1 MSMRYP
7 GGLIATSPVNAR
19 YPSGVWTQ
27 AQAAPYQAQNVWT
40 RDQFWPNTTLLLQG
54 DGATNGAQN
63 NTFLDSSSNAFT
75 ITRNG
80 NTTQG
85 SFTPYEQDGYWSNYF
100 DGNGD
105 YLSAASNAA
114 FAPGTN
120 DFTIECWVNLSSIG
134 TYNGFFQNTNSTSS
148 AISDKFFFAQYNN
161 LLVLYTHSGGSAAAS
176 TPWTP
181 SIGVWYHVAAVRQ
194 SGTIK
199 LFING
204 VQQTV
209 TGSTTFNGYS
219 LGQAG
224 ISIGMTTTP
233 FYFNGYISNLRYV
246 VGTAVYT
253 ASFTLPTAPTATV
266 ANTQILTCQSNRFID
281 NSGNAYALTVN
292 GDTSVQAFQP
302 FPGATTYSGTVLGG
316 SGYFDGSGDYLT
328 VPSNTAFAF
337 NGAYTVEFWLFPL
350 VQYGSSS
357 VVGFVCEST
366 TGGFVCAIDNSSRG
380 ITIGA
385 RGVSNQITTGAYPT
399 ANTWNHIVVCRDSS
413 NNTSVYL
420 NGTRIG
426 TASLST
432 SYTSSG
438 GTVEIG
444 TLATTTYPFTGYMSN
459 LRIVKGTAVYDPTQ
473 TTITVP
479 TAPVTAITN
488 TSLLTNFTNAGIYDN
503 SMMNNLETVGNAQV
517 STSVVKYGTG
527 SMAFDGSG
535 DYLVSRAST
544 NNLYAFGTGDFTI
557 EFWLYLNS
565 TGQQIIWDGRPG
577 STTPTIYYFNS
588 ALRYYTNAA
597 DQIVGSSL
605 ATGQW
610 YHIAIS
616 RSGTSTRMFINGTQ
630 SGSTYSDSTN
640 YTTSTPIIGADAN
653 SGSFNNNLN
662 GYIDDFRITRAA
674 RYLTTFT
681 PPPARMPGQ

>member
-63 NTFLDSSSNAFT
+63 NTFLDSSSNNFT

-85 SFTPYEQDGYWSNYF
+85 SFTPYEPTGYWSNYF
-100 DGNGD
+100 DGSTAWLTASASSSLA
-105 YLSAASNAA
+105 LSGNFTVEFWLYYTGTATNLT
-114 FAPGTN
+114 PGILT
-120 DFTIECWVNLSSIG
+120 DSG
-134 TYNGFFQNTNSTSS
+134 TG
-148 AISDKFFFAQYNN
+148 AISTFELNN
-161 LLVLYTHSGGSAAAS
+161 GSTYLQIAGISATNTVNRTTLTGGA
-176 TPWTP
+176 
-181 SIGVWYHVAAVRQ
+181 IGPNQWYHLAFVRN
-194 SGTIK
+194 SNVITAY
-199 LFING
+199 ING
-204 VQQTV
+204 VAV
-209 TGSTTFNGYS
+209 STTMTNSVTTGQLVQVGNGRS
-219 LGQAG
+219 ASPSVSFLG
-224 ISIGMTTTP
+224 
-233 FYFNGYISNLRYV
+233 YLSNYRIV
-246 VGTAVYT
+246 SSAVYT
-253 ASFTLPTAPTATV
+253 SNFTPPAAPLTAITG
-266 ANTQILTCQSNRFID
+266 TQLLTCQDNRFRD
-281 NSGNAYALTVN
+281 NSSNALTFTVN
-292 GDTSVQAFQP
+292 GSPLVQAFQP